1 MAKVLTWS
9 GATIRSRWWGC
20 SRSWLPVAVSARGRR
35 ALATTSFGRG
45 RARGFAVKKVRR
57 RYQGGAHGQ
66 KEEMSTEIWRRTYLE
81 SPESLKLGGDIG
93 GLRRANTPAR
103 RRLGWGKKRG
113 IGEDGEG
120 FK

>member
-1 MAKVLTWS
+1 MAEVWTWS
-9 GATIRSRWWGC
+9 GATSQSRWWGR
-20 SRSWLPVAVSARGRR
+20 SRSWLPIAVSARGRR
-35 ALATTSFGRG
+35 ALATASFGRG
-45 RARGFAVKKVRR
+45 RARGFAVRKIQR

-66 KEEMSTEIWRRTYLE
+66 KEEMSTKIWRCTYLE
-81 SPESLKLGGDIG
+81 SPESLKLGGDRG

-103 RRLGWGKKRG
+103 WHLGWGKKRG

>member
-1 MAKVLTWS
+1 MVEVWTWS
-9 GATIRSRWWGC
+9 GATSRSRWWGR
-20 SRSWLPVAVSARGRR
+20 SRSWLPVAVSAHSRR
-35 ALATTSFGRG
+35 ALATASFGRG
-45 RARGFAVKKVRR
+45 RARGFAIRKIGR

-81 SPESLKLGGDIG
+81 SLESLKLGGDRG
-93 GLRRANTPAR
+93 GLRRANTPAW